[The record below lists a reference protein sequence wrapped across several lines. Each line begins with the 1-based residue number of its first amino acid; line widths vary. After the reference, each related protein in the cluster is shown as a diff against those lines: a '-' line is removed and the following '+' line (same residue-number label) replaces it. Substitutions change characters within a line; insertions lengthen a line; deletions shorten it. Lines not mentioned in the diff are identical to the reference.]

1 MMTTLSATMTCNM
14 KCNLF
19 LASLLFFSTFVIDVG
34 MSPKPKNF
42 PLLED
47 DIPDFA
53 TAVVDRPEFRALRV
67 PSQPTNSFP
76 TAAAFTK
83 AVSAKCGAFEKYL
96 YQYVA
101 VQYLAART
109 PYRSMLL
116 FHGLGTGKCHAKD
129 TPILMYDG
137 SIKMVQDIKVGDLL
151 MGDDSTHRKVLSL
164 ASGEDDMYDV
174 IPTKGDKYTVNAEH
188 ILCLKPTRKGVSKT
202 KNGTYS
208 TVYYQ
213 PSGNVTSKT
222 FKTKAEAVA
231 FEDGIHATRPVIEI
245 EVKDYLSLS
254 KTSQCNLKGYRVG
267 IEFKEKPLMLDPRMF
282 GIWLG
287 DGGSRE
293 PKITTADAEILE
305 YVCEKI
311 EAMGLYLNQESKYDY
326 RISSKYP
333 KKGSNEFLNF
343 MQHYNLVKN
352 KHIPLDYLANSRK
365 NRLELLAGIIDT
377 DGSLS
382 DGGYEILQKSN
393 KCTEGILYLARS
405 LGYAAYS
412 KKCTKSCMYKGEK
425 REGVYNR
432 IFISGDVCKIPVLLP
447 HKKASPRKQKK
458 DVLVTGLQVH
468 HLGRG
473 KYFGFTISGNN
484 RYLLG
489 DFTVTHNTCS
499 AITVAEAFLID
510 HREGMV
516 APIWVVASPALQASF
531 MNEVFNRKSAST
543 CTDGAY
549 LKYFPDAER
558 LEPGVFQRKMR
569 SFINSRYKFWTYE
582 GLANALAANP
592 EPFHD
597 KVIIIDEAHNLRGDG
612 QRLHEQLTTLLP
624 KGKGNRL
631 VLLSATPMFNEP
643 NEILGLFRLLLAN
656 DHRRIAGLAADTKLF
671 RTAKQRNVA
680 AFSLVARLAQ
690 EYVSFVR
697 GSNPFTF
704 APRLSPK
711 QSGIPIIEPDVPTRE
726 WVSVVRDGLV
736 PTQLGALQEAWW
748 LPRRPKYSKA
758 MSEETEETQAK
769 SLVSA
774 QSQLMQAMN
783 VIYGEKPGRS
793 GFYQVFRSLEA
804 SGNTSLSV
812 EYVSAIGC
820 LEPGPRLHE
829 CGAKLNRIVEFI
841 QKARGVVMVYSEF
854 VWAGVVPLAIALEH
868 VGFSR
873 YGENNMLATRSK
885 AVPAG
890 SYAILSGTAEVMGR
904 KSFTEVLEA
913 LNHSNNKSG
922 QKIKVIL
929 LTQVASEGLS
939 LKNIRE
945 VHIME
950 PWYHFNQLEQVIG
963 RAVRTCSHEA
973 LPLEDRNVTVFL
985 HCAVASPE
993 HATSPTADE
1002 HAYGIAARKL
1012 GQIDLVEKALRDNA
1026 VDCALNVNVNY
1037 VPPSTFGFGVNLRTS
1052 QGAIVEWKFGD
1063 RSDLKPKCKSSVDLQ
1078 KDIPVSSLIH
1088 MEPIMPTAV
1097 SRCKAYLGSFP
1108 SGTRVSLP
1116 DLIAYTKLP
1125 HALAKA
1131 AVLRIPEARIHG
1143 NVVVVQALNKRMNGR
1158 LIAIPVEA
1166 EAEAVA
1172 STSQQQQV
1180 PQPGPSSAGYEQLL
1194 SMLPSD
1200 DNVAKFTLY
1209 SMLVREQFFNLATS
1223 VLAHGVTADTARAVK
1238 LFDTEGVW
1246 VKGKGRDIVGFVN
1259 VFTPRAT
1266 FEVFQW
1272 QEGRLDKAS
1281 NAQTEKYK
1289 KSRTFRDVPEKAS
1302 ELQDTIGF
1310 FGLKRDR
1317 LTAGDNV
1324 QLAFQ
1329 LLMPNSL
1336 PGNQR
1341 GAFCETKGRDELKAL
1356 ITTLNP
1362 TFFKHA
1368 TDKQYDFRKT
1378 LCAVI
1383 GPELHKKGQMMY
1395 PPFYK

>member
-1 MMTTLSATMTCNM
+1 
-14 KCNLF
+14 
-19 LASLLFFSTFVIDVG
+19 

-76 TAAAFTK
+76 TAASFTK

-116 FHGLGTGKCHAKD
+116 FHGLGTGK
-129 TPILMYDG
+129 
-137 SIKMVQDIKVGDLL
+137 
-151 MGDDSTHRKVLSL
+151 
-164 ASGEDDMYDV
+164 
-174 IPTKGDKYTVNAEH
+174 
-188 ILCLKPTRKGVSKT
+188 
-202 KNGTYS
+202 
-208 TVYYQ
+208 
-213 PSGNVTSKT
+213 
-222 FKTKAEAVA
+222 
-231 FEDGIHATRPVIEI
+231 
-245 EVKDYLSLS
+245 
-254 KTSQCNLKGYRVG
+254 
-267 IEFKEKPLMLDPRMF
+267 
-282 GIWLG
+282 
-287 DGGSRE
+287 
-293 PKITTADAEILE
+293 
-305 YVCEKI
+305 
-311 EAMGLYLNQESKYDY
+311 
-326 RISSKYP
+326 
-333 KKGSNEFLNF
+333 
-343 MQHYNLVKN
+343 
-352 KHIPLDYLANSRK
+352 
-365 NRLELLAGIIDT
+365 
-377 DGSLS
+377 
-382 DGGYEILQKSN
+382 
-393 KCTEGILYLARS
+393 
-405 LGYAAYS
+405 
-412 KKCTKSCMYKGEK
+412 
-425 REGVYNR
+425 
-432 IFISGDVCKIPVLLP
+432 
-447 HKKASPRKQKK
+447 
-458 DVLVTGLQVH
+458 
-468 HLGRG
+468 
-473 KYFGFTISGNN
+473 
-484 RYLLG
+484 
-489 DFTVTHNTCS
+489 TCS

-680 AFSLVARLAQ
+680 AFSLVTRLAQ

-711 QSGIPIIEPDVPTRE
+711 QSGIPIIESDVPTRE

-885 AVPAG
+885 AAPAG

-1063 RSDLKPKCKSSVDLQ
+1063 RSELKPKCKSSVDLQ
-1078 KDIPVSSLIH
+1078 KDMPVSSLIH

-1166 EAEAVA
+1166 EAEAEAVA
-1172 STSQQQQV
+1172 STSQQA
-1180 PQPGPSSAGYEQLL
+1180 PQPAPNAGPSSAGYEQLL

-1200 DNVAKFTLY
+1200 DNLAKFTLY

-1246 VKGKGRDIVGFVN
+1246 VKGKGGRDIVGFVN

-1289 KSRTFRDVPEKAS
+1289 KSRMFRDVPEKAS